1 MTGVYKITNPKGAI
15 YIGSSKE
22 IEVRFK
28 RYKKLLCKSQ
38 PKLYNSLLKYG
49 VDNHSFEVVCECG
62 FSELY
67 ERERFF
73 GLYFNALCK
82 SKGLNCV
89 IPKNGELKSS
99 VSEESLI
106 NRSNAQKGKKASL
119 ESRIKMSKSQKG
131 RKHSQETIVKMRLKN
146 LKIKLVLDL
155 NTGIFYNGT
164 LEASEFNCIN
174 RHTLKNMLNGNKKN
188 KTSLI
193 YV

>member
-1 MTGVYKITNPKGAI
+1 MIGVYKITNPKGAI

-49 VDNHSFEVVCECG
+49 VDNHSFEVVCECD

-67 ERERFF
+67 EQERSY
-73 GLYFNALCK
+73 GLHFNVLSK

-119 ESRIKMSKSQKG
+119 ETKIKMANSQKG
-131 RKHSQETIVKMRLKN
+131 RKHSEETIVKMRLNN
-146 LKIKLVLDL
+146 LNTKLILDL
-155 NTGIFYNGT
+155 STGIFYNGT
-164 LEASEFNCIN
+164 SEVSEFNCIN
-174 RHTLKNMLNGNKKN
+174 RHTLKNMLNGSKRNR
-188 KTSLI
+188 TQFV
-193 YV
+193 YC